1 MDRTAEQQAQD
12 RSRMNT
18 EQLPARIIVI
28 GVEDARLSVGELI
41 EKYRGVGSDRIL
53 DQVVPQA
60 GIGDQLSLWD
70 RA

>member
-1 MDRTAEQQAQD
+1 MI
-12 RSRMNT
+12 T
-18 EQLPARIIVI
+18 EQLPARVREIT
-28 GVEDARLSVGELI
+28 GEDARLSVGELI
-41 EKYRGVGSDRIL
+41 EKYRAVGSDRIV